1 MQDCTFSSEDD
12 TVCVMRNRLAVQGTR
27 NSQVSLSSNQESDFR
42 WEDAHLVR
50 AGFCDTQFIDAVA
63 SQVLAPVS
71 YRLTKI
77 KASSLAVACMLYSYW
92 LT

>member
-1 MQDCTFSSEDD
+1 MSFGKFVYQENEKFQPDGFLIYIFLLIVLQDCTFSSEDD

-42 WEDAHLVR
+42 W
-50 AGFCDTQFIDAVA
+50 DTQFLDAVA

-71 YRLTKI
+71 H
-77 KASSLAVACMLYSYW
+77 
-92 LT
+92 

>member
-42 WEDAHLVR
+42 
-50 AGFCDTQFIDAVA
+50 CDTQFLDAVA

-71 YRLTKI
+71 YGITKI
-77 KASSLAVACMLYSYW
+77 QASSLAVAYMLYSYW